1 MRKNFSPM
9 KKLPI
14 DMCAKKKRALICGV
28 VGKTHMAYEMSMG
41 SGYTPV
47 LTSPRYGQLV
57 GSFIPPPCDIVATSR
72 VPLDYYNTRFG
83 GAYRR
88 DWASP
93 QSQHKSWPHG
103 ALAGQMLLLRSLG
116 ASKVGFAAL
125 GSWVA
130 VACLRGLER
139 LSGACG
145 LGCGL

>member
-28 VGKTHMAYEMSMG
+28 MGKTHMAYEMGMG

-83 GAYRR
+83 GAG
-88 DWASP
+88 W
-93 QSQHKSWPHG
+93 
-103 ALAGQMLLLRSLG
+103 
-116 ASKVGFAAL
+116 
-125 GSWVA
+125 
-130 VACLRGLER
+130 
-139 LSGACG
+139 
-145 LGCGL
+145 